1 LRPDILNA
9 MEASFRMIRVIGEWK
24 ELELWIDGVLILV
37 FACYQCDEW
46 YIKLIEL
53 SAVENV

>member
-1 LRPDILNA
+1 
-9 MEASFRMIRVIGEWK
+9 MEASSRMTREVGEWK

-37 FACYQCDEW
+37 FSCYQCGEW

>member
-1 LRPDILNA
+1 

-24 ELELWIDGVLILV
+24 ELELWIDGVPILV